1 MEKIRSKSYNI
12 NCDYYKKDLH
22 NMILQLK
29 EIINDILK
37 EDTLILCFSNIY
49 SFIFL
54 YVTLLLADI

>member
-1 MEKIRSKSYNI
+1 
-12 NCDYYKKDLH
+12 
-22 NMILQLK
+22 MILQLK